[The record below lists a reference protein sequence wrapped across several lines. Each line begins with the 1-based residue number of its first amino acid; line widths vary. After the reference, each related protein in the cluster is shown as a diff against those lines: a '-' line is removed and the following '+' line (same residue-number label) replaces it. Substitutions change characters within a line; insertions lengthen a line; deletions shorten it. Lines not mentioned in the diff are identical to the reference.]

1 MVISNNYRLNIVDLI
16 NNIEANSILWE
27 KDIVDE
33 FVNFVNNDP
42 NIIMMV
48 KGLLINRLKYSTGRL
63 YNSIFLQATPGRA
76 GGTTRATAYH
86 NVNIR
91 LVIDSD
97 DESLVNAL
105 LGEKELM
112 SRPQAKPPTI
122 LELTRWV
129 RGKRRF
135 FDKPIQAIKD
145 RQKDVVRALLQRQR
159 RILMSGEEM
168 EEGTAGKLNLPSK
181 EETRD
186 PIYELAKI
194 IKGRMLRR
202 IEKGLPLTK
211 GSEYVFL
218 GNYPAYEGSVGAS
231 SFAPRYRVMNTPLL
245 TIKKRKSLVGD
256 INVLIG
262 KMIDNYYQDLIK
274 KYIKK
279 GLAGEL
285 AQPVTGKPSTTQVAG
300 VTVSG
305 QLRSLSRN
313 VTGSIVQK
321 TMSLINKAS
330 EIVEESPGSNRTK
343 AKAAWLKEGRAMIMS
358 TVDDLFAAM
367 DKEANKENAEVFRAL
382 KQARE
387 QLLTI
392 KAFVPPP
399 VKRRAR
405 RFKRR

>member
-1 MVISNNYRLNIVDLI
+1 
-16 NNIEANSILWE
+16 
-27 KDIVDE
+27 
-33 FVNFVNNDP
+33 
-42 NIIMMV
+42 
-48 KGLLINRLKYSTGRL
+48 
-63 YNSIFLQATPGRA
+63 
-76 GGTTRATAYH
+76 
-86 NVNIR
+86 
-91 LVIDSD
+91 
-97 DESLVNAL
+97 
-105 LGEKELM
+105 
-112 SRPQAKPPTI
+112 
-122 LELTRWV
+122 
-129 RGKRRF
+129 
-135 FDKPIQAIKD
+135 
-145 RQKDVVRALLQRQR
+145 
-159 RILMSGEEM
+159 
-168 EEGTAGKLNLPSK
+168 
-181 EETRD
+181 
-186 PIYELAKI
+186 
-194 IKGRMLRR
+194 
-202 IEKGLPLTK
+202 
-211 GSEYVFL
+211 
-218 GNYPAYEGSVGAS
+218 
-231 SFAPRYRVMNTPLL
+231 MNTPLL

-330 EIVEESPGSNRTK
+330 EIVEEAPGSNRTK